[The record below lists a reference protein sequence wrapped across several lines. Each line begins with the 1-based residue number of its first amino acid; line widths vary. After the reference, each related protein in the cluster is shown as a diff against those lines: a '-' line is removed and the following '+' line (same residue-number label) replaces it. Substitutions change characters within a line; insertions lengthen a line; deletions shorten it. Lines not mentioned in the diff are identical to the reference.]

1 MVRTGLEIFC
11 DNPTVS
17 GPVGLLTTVSSQT
30 SDGVT
35 AFDALRKAGVQ
46 VAALFSPE
54 HGYFGVG
61 AAGESISDTQDETTP
76 IYSLYGKTRT
86 PAPEILRILSAFI
99 IDLQDTGNR
108 WYTYA
113 ATMRAVLKSCAG
125 VGVPVIVLDR
135 PNPQGG
141 LVMEGNI
148 AEPEHFSLVSP
159 AAIPVRYGLTF
170 GELAKYFN
178 DSIGADLFV
187 NIMDGWTRGVLW
199 NETGRQWVSPSPN
212 MPHADTALLYTGT
225 CLLEGTNI
233 SEGRGTAL
241 PFEQL
246 GAPFVRGRDLAARMN
261 ALRLPGLRFVPVWF
275 APAQGK
281 HAGQRCEGV
290 RIGITEPRTVRGFEM
305 GLHLIQTLR
314 ELYPQDFT
322 WTSWDGQRNNFD
334 TLTACTWLRD
344 ALEAEQAVAEII
356 ARCEAQRQEFSM
368 NATGFWLYGE

>member
-1 MVRTGLEIFC
+1 VLRTGLEIFC

-17 GPVGLLTTVSSQT
+17 GPVGLLTTVSSQMN
-30 SDGVT
+30 SGLT

-61 AAGESISDTQDETTP
+61 AAGESISDSQSETTP

-86 PAPEILRILSAFI
+86 PAPEILRTLSAFI

-113 ATMRAVLKSCAG
+113 ATMRMVLKTCAG
-125 VGVPVIVLDR
+125 IGLPVIVLDR

-141 LVMEGNI
+141 LISEGNL

-159 AAIPVRYGLTF
+159 AAIPVRYGLSF
-170 GELAKYFN
+170 GELAKFFN
-178 DSIGADLFV
+178 DSIGADLFIT
-187 NIMDGWTRGVLW
+187 IMDGWSRGQLW
-199 NETGRQWVSPSPN
+199 HEIGRQWVSPSPN
-212 MPHADTALLYTGT
+212 MPHAHTALLYTGT
-225 CLLEGTNI
+225 CLLEATNI

-241 PFEQL
+241 PFEQI

-261 ALRLPGLRFVPVWF
+261 SLALPGLRFVPVWF
-275 APAQGK
+275 APATGK
-281 HAGQRCEGV
+281 FAGQRCEGV
-290 RIGITEPRTVRGFEM
+290 RIGLTEPHAVRGFEM

-314 ELYPQDFT
+314 ELYPQNFE
-322 WTSWDGQRNNFD
+322 WTSWDGLRNNFD
-334 TLTACTWLRD
+334 TLTACTWLRE
-344 ALEAEQAVAEII
+344 ALEAGQAVAQLTE
-356 ARCEAQRQEFSM
+356 RCAVQRQEFST
-368 NATGFWLYGE
+368 NAMGYWLYGE